1 MIYREI
7 PGTNMNVSVLGY
19 GGWGAGI
26 KGWRNVSEKKV
37 CESIITAYKK
47 GINFF
52 DTAPIYGNGK
62 SRK

>member
-26 KGWRNVSEKKV
+26 KGWRNVAKKKFANQL
-37 CESIITAYKK
+37 SLHIKK
-47 GINFF
+47 E
-52 DTAPIYGNGK
+52 
-62 SRK
+62 